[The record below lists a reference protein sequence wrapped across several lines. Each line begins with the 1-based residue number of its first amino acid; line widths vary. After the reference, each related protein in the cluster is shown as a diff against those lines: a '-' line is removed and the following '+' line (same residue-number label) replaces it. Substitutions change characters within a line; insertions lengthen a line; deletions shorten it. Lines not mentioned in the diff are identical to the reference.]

1 MIGYCYLAAAPMRS
15 VKSVIG
21 NDSTPLYETIFKV
34 GDESGGFGSPN
45 MIVFEQFLFDHDLLV
60 IIVLMISHDILWY
73 LMISHDYHIDIDM
86 TSYRWHLAT
95 WSHPRDGGQG
105 PSSQAASA
113 GKMPS
118 RLNGRPFEDMQ
129 LFQWNGLLE
138 MCEPQAKMEN
148 VLDPRNRR

>member
-60 IIVLMISHDILWY
+60 IIVLMISHDIL
-73 LMISHDYHIDIDM
+73 
-86 TSYRWHLAT
+86 
-95 WSHPRDGGQG
+95 
-105 PSSQAASA
+105 
-113 GKMPS
+113 
-118 RLNGRPFEDMQ
+118 
-129 LFQWNGLLE
+129 
-138 MCEPQAKMEN
+138 
-148 VLDPRNRR
+148 